1 MKKLL
6 VTTFLSV
13 TLISCSNEQVSVEE
27 GSCFS
32 NGTST
37 YQWTMV
43 TTWPKNFPGL
53 GLAPE
58 NFSKYIEEMTC
69 GRMKIKVY
77 GAGEFVPAM
86 GVFDAVSQGNVQL
99 GHGASYYWTGKV
111 KSSQFFTAVPF
122 GLTAQEMNGWLH
134 YGGGLELWQEAYEP
148 FNLIPLAGGNT
159 GVQMAGWFKKEINSL
174 DDLKGLKMRIPGL
187 AGEIFTRAGA
197 ETVTLPGNE
206 IFLSLQQGVVDAA
219 EWVGPY
225 NDLTFGF
232 HQVADYYYYPGWHEP
247 GSTLEII
254 INKDAY
260 DSLPEDLKAI
270 IKYAA
275 RASNQEMLDEYTAR
289 NNKALNEL
297 IEKHNIELKKIP
309 DNVLIELKRITD
321 EVMEEY
327 IADDEMAQKVYKSY
341 KEFKEQ
347 VVNYHRISEK
357 AYIDTRELD

>member
-1 MKKLL
+1 MKK
-6 VTTFLSV
+6 S
-13 TLISCSNEQVSVEE
+13 
-27 GSCFS
+27 
-32 NGTST
+32 
-37 YQWTMV
+37 
-43 TTWPKNFPGL
+43 
-53 GLAPE
+53 
-58 NFSKYIEEMTC
+58 
-69 GRMKIKVY
+69 
-77 GAGEFVPAM
+77 
-86 GVFDAVSQGNVQL
+86 
-99 GHGASYYWTGKV
+99 
-111 KSSQFFTAVPF
+111 
-122 GLTAQEMNGWLH
+122 
-134 YGGGLELWQEAYEP
+134 
-148 FNLIPLAGGNT
+148 
-159 GVQMAGWFKKEINSL
+159 FKTKEINSL

-309 DNVLIELKRITD
+309 DTVLVELRRITD
-321 EVMEEY
+321 EVMEDF

-341 KEFKEQ
+341 IEYKEQ
-347 VVNYHRISEK
+347 VINYHRISEK